1 MAIKPI
7 EILINAKDNAS
18 GVFNSLKGTVATVGA
33 AIATYFGI
41 NAFAGIVKGAADLEQ
56 GMSRVQAA
64 TGATAEE
71 MAALRKAAED
81 AGANTKY
88 TATEAAAALENLA
101 KAGLSS
107 SEAVAA
113 LPAVL
118 NLAAAGDIELATSA
132 EFVTK
137 AVMGM
142 GLAFEDA
149 GRVADV
155 LALGANATNTS
166 VTGLAQALS
175 YAAPVAQSLGLS
187 LESTVAIIGKFAD
200 AGIDASRAGT
210 ALNSILSQFSNP
222 ASKFREE
229 LAAAGITTNNF
240 ETALAQLAAAGP
252 AGSKAIIAVGQEA
265 GPALRALLNQG
276 IGALSDLTARLKESE
291 GSAAATAATMQNNL
305 KGAFD
310 GLTSAWDTVK
320 NTLGTPVLP
329 VITQAVNELATA
341 FRSAVA
347 DGTVGRFGESIA
359 TAFKNGLQFVR
370 EFVASI
376 DFSAVLARM
385 QAFADDANTA
395 LAKVGE
401 YATNAGNTVKL
412 AYGVMSAGA
421 SAVLTAIYGLGVAFT
436 ETAALILKGAILINE
451 NLQKIAFGSA
461 KDRIIRETEDMR
473 IALAGLEGVSTEFG
487 IKARQSLDDVAAGAQ
502 LARDGFAGLTGAM
515 REAEPQVAATSTA
528 LGDVARQLEL
538 VAEGNAKT
546 RAATEAKAASDARAQ
561 ESVQALKDEYRAFM
575 EAGDL
580 QRAAEAFVR
589 LEVAQRAVVASS
601 VDAAKS
607 AQETAA
613 QVEAAFTR
621 LGVVSSAALKQQA
634 DAAQRDY
641 KTIRDSGTATAQDL
655 QGAFVVAAEKAIAA
669 NKGIA
674 PSWVQAEAAV
684 RGLRLETDAAGQMIV
699 RRMGEAADATRKTGD
714 AATSAAGGYTTL
726 AGSANAAATA
736 VERLRNLQRGG
747 GGGGGSGSGG
757 GGGGS
762 NPYAQFTDKQLAD
775 YYQQYG
781 RFSAPG
787 KDGANDE
794 IDRRDREAR
803 LSGNGPAVDSS
814 GMFTAL
820 SKLEANALT
829 KDDIPLI
836 KGVLESIRGGELGNA
851 ALVGLRSLDGQSD
864 AQKWNQVGARLRQQ
878 LDALEASAG
887 PMGAAQG
894 GSNQAVGGVIVNL
907 NYNGAAMGSVPT
919 TAQGQAN
926 LEQFMAA
933 LQNDKGRS

>member
-33 AIATYFGI
+33 AIAAYFGI

-64 TGATAEE
+64 TGATADE

-240 ETALAQLAAAGP
+240 EEALAQLAAAGP
-252 AGSKAIIAVGQEA
+252 RGSKAIIAVGQEA

-276 IGALSDLTARLKESE
+276 IGALSDLTARLKDAE

-305 KGAFD
+305 SGAFS
-310 GLTSAWDTVK
+310 GLSSAWDTVK

-329 VITQAVNELATA
+329 VLTQGVNELATA

-376 DFSAVLARM
+376 DFGAVLARM
-385 QAFADDANTA
+385 QQFADDVNVT
-395 LAKVGE
+395 LARVGE
-401 YATNAGNTVKL
+401 YATNAGNVVKT

-421 SAVLTAIYGLGVAFT
+421 NVVLTAIYGLGVAFT

-487 IKARQSLDDVAAGAQ
+487 VKARQSLDDVAAGAR
-502 LARDGFAGLTGAM
+502 LARDGFAGVTGAAKETAPVM
-515 REAEPQVAATSTA
+515 AATSAA
-528 LGDVARQLEL
+528 LGEVARQLEAT
-538 VAEGNAKT
+538 AEKNAKA
-546 RAATEAKAASDARAQ
+546 RAATEAKAKADADAALA
-561 ESVQALKDEYRAFM
+561 VQQLKDEYQAFV

-589 LEVAQRAVVASS
+589 LEAAQRATINSGA
-601 VDAAKS
+601 DAAKA

-613 QVEAAFTR
+613 QVDAAFQR
-621 LGVVSSAALKQQA
+621 LGVTSSAALKQQA
-634 DAAQRDY
+634 DAALRDY
-641 KTIRDSGTATAQDL
+641 KTIKDAGTATAQDL
-655 QGAFVVAAEKAIAA
+655 QNAFEVAAQKAIAA
-669 NKGIA
+669 NNGIA
-674 PSWVQAEAAV
+674 PSWVQAEAAA
-684 RGLRLETDAAGQMIV
+684 RGLRLESDAAGQTIV
-699 RRMGEAADATRKTGD
+699 ARMKEAADATTRVGQ
-714 AATSAAGGYTTL
+714 AASGAARQYGVM
-726 AGSANAAATA
+726 ANAAASAAKAAQNSRYEIARTDDKFSIDKSEDA
-736 VERLRNLQRGG
+736 YQKDRAARLGG
-747 GGGGGSGSGG
+747 GVGGGDNSGYFAAIEKIKSGAITDEDRALIETFISVTDFNNRSIASMRKLSPGLVSYEAVRQQQEFDAYSQRAQQMLETMGAGSLG
-757 GGGGS
+757 
-762 NPYAQFTDKQLAD
+762 T
-775 YYQQYG
+775 G
-781 RFSAPG
+781 RT
-787 KDGANDE
+787 GAN
-794 IDRRDREAR
+794 
-803 LSGNGPAVDSS
+803 
-814 GMFTAL
+814 
-820 SKLEANALT
+820 
-829 KDDIPLI
+829 
-836 KGVLESIRGGELGNA
+836 
-851 ALVGLRSLDGQSD
+851 
-864 AQKWNQVGARLRQQ
+864 
-878 LDALEASAG
+878 
-887 PMGAAQG
+887 QG
-894 GSNQAVGGVIVNL
+894 VGGVIVNL
-907 NYNGAAMGSVPT
+907 NYNGAAQGPVPT
-919 TAQGQAN
+919 TPEGQAN
-926 LEQFMAA
+926 LERFMAA
-933 LQNDKGRS
+933 LQNDKGRT